1 MSMMNF
7 SPFFE
12 KFLDAQNF
20 IFSGSIEIKI
30 ADTKIEI
37 SRDRITV
44 DIHTPHKLKNMLPL
58 DIGDFKD
65 MGNFSDILKML
76 DDAGEIL
83 KSKKKTLILKYRGV
97 DVVVIGYGASP
108 GMFKKNFEIKSKI
121 SLMKLL
127 GAYF

>member
-1 MSMMNF
+1 MSITNF
-7 SPFFE
+7 FLFFE

-44 DIHTPHKLKNMLPL
+44 DILALHKLKNILPL

-65 MGNFSDILKML
+65 MGNFSDILKIL
-76 DDAGEIL
+76 DEAGEIL
-83 KSKKKTLILKYRGV
+83 KAKKKTLIVKYRGV
-97 DVVVIGYGASP
+97 DVVVIGYGSSP

>member
-1 MSMMNF
+1 MNF
-7 SPFFE
+7 FLFFE

-30 ADTKIEI
+30 ADSKIEI
-37 SRDRITV
+37 SRDRIIV
-44 DIHTPHKLKNMLPL
+44 DIRAPHKLKKMLSL

-65 MGNFSDILKML
+65 VGNFSDVLKML
-76 DDAGEIL
+76 DEAGERL

-97 DVVVIGYGASP
+97 DVVVIGYGTSP

-127 GAYF
+127 AAFIQG